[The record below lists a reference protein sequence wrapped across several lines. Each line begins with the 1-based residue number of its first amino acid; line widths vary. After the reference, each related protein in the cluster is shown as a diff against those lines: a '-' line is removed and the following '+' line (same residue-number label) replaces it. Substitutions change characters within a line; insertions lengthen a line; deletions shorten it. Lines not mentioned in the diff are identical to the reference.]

1 MRKYLYN
8 IIGLFLLGIIAFSCD
23 TAHQDVSPVVSPNDN
38 PVATFVS
45 DFSGSTVTE
54 GDTIT
59 YSISLD
65 KPYIA
70 SLTFSVKVTGGQ
82 GDENDIEVIS
92 GTIPAFK
99 TETEVKIIIS
109 ADDLPEESE
118 TIDLELG
125 VFSAA
130 ERYVLNPSVV
140 YPTPSLTITNYN
152 DPDVLSL
159 AFGWGDDHDDFDIII
174 VSEAAGPWGSA
185 ETSDN
190 PEICT
195 DLWPTDDDGTYY
207 LDVLP
212 YDVSTAVTE
221 YTISIGY
228 PDQSVE
234 FIEGTFDMS
243 ALATYTVDSYS
254 GYDIYRVLKIVKS
267 GENFTI
273 TSLP

>member
-8 IIGLFLLGIIAFSCD
+8 IVGLFLLGIFAVSCD
-23 TAHQDVSPVVSPNDN
+23 SAHQDVSPVVSPDDN
-38 PVATFVS
+38 PVATFIT
-45 DFSGSTVTE
+45 DFSGNTVTE

-70 SLTFSVKVTGGQ
+70 SLTFSVKVTGGDA
-82 GDENDIEVIS
+82 DENDIEIIS
-92 GTIPAFK
+92 GTIPAFH
-99 TETEVKIIIS
+99 TETEVKIIIRR
-109 ADDLPEESE
+109 DNLPETSE

-140 YPTPSLTITNYN
+140 YPTPSLTINNYN
-152 DPDVLSL
+152 HPDRLTL
-159 AFGWGDDHDDFDIII
+159 AFGWPDDHDDFDIII

-185 ETSDN
+185 ETSAN
-190 PEICT
+190 PEICL
-195 DLWPTDDDGTYY
+195 DLWPSDDDGTYY

-243 ALATYTVDSYS
+243 ALATYTADTYS
-254 GYDIYRVLKIVKS
+254 GDDIYRVLKIVKS
-267 GENFTI
+267 GNDFTI
-273 TSLP
+273 TSLL